1 MRRRR
6 LSLTFQINY
15 GTHKDYSNS
24 AQWRIPNGLSA
35 LWAILLGSTILFMP
49 ESPRWAYRMGRVDE
63 ARLQMARLNGCDPD
77 SALINQEIDDIEEKL
92 QAERAGGHHPW
103 YEIFTGPRML
113 YRTLL
118 GMVLQAGQQLT
129 GANFFFYYGTTI
141 FRSTGLRDS
150 YVTQIILGT
159 VNVACTIVAL
169 WIVQKVG
176 RRKALIA
183 GAASMMVCFL

>member
-1 MRRRR
+1 
-6 LSLTFQINY
+6 
-15 GTHKDYSNS
+15 
-24 AQWRIPNGLSA
+24 
-35 LWAILLGSTILFMP
+35 
-49 ESPRWAYRMGRVDE
+49 
-63 ARLQMARLNGCDPD
+63 
-77 SALINQEIDDIEEKL
+77 
-92 QAERAGGHHPW
+92 
-103 YEIFTGPRML
+103 
-113 YRTLL
+113 
-118 GMVLQAGQQLT
+118 MVLQAGQQLT
-129 GANFFFYYGTTI
+129 GANYFFYYGTTI